1 LVSFLILGCR
11 GNAKIQNSYQHK
23 DSQKSTERVMKRK
36 GQKKEAG
43 ELKNE
48 KMKKKKKKSAA
59 ELNKRLS
66 FLQEVQSKMESQSD
80 TIRVLEEKV
89 RRIEKAEP
97 TTEAEEAAVVQ
108 AAPVDV
114 TQEHDGQEG
123 EEKLTDDNAEN
134 HAGSS
139 PSPGIYVAIPDEE
152 LAALELQVEVFEAD
166 LNVGEPGEATPSKA
180 TPAEAEQREDSD
192 SIQKKILK
200 ASDDIEAYVADMHV
214 PKTPGKMLGRVS
226 NGKKPCKFWL
236 YGSCK
241 KGEHCT
247 WWHQPGKEGENS
259 AEHHSRVPC
268 KYYFSKNGCQRDSGL
283 NLSRDI

>member
-1 LVSFLILGCR
+1 
-11 GNAKIQNSYQHK
+11 
-23 DSQKSTERVMKRK
+23 MKRK

-48 KMKKKKKKSAA
+48 KMKKKKKKSVT
-59 ELNKRLS
+59 ELKKKLS
-66 FLQEVQSKMESQSD
+66 FLQEVQSKMDSQSD
-80 TIRVLEEKV
+80 TIRVMEEKV

-114 TQEHDGQEG
+114 TQEHDDGQEG

-139 PSPGIYVAIPDEE
+139 SPGIYVAIPDEE
-152 LAALELQVEVFEAD
+152 LAAVAEVEV
-166 LNVGEPGEATPSKA
+166 L
-180 TPAEAEQREDSD
+180 EAEDVC
-192 SIQKKILK
+192 K
-200 ASDDIEAYVADMHV
+200 
-214 PKTPGKMLGRVS
+214 GRAKG
-226 NGKKPCKFWL
+226 NRPCKFWL

-241 KGEHCT
+241 KGEDCT
-247 WWHQPGKEGENS
+247 WWHEPGKEGEDS
-259 AEHHSRVPC
+259 AEHYSRVPC
-268 KYYFSKNGCQRDSGL
+268 RYYFSKRGCQRDSGL